1 MRIDYKGYRIHTWID
16 DNTNHAQMLKGKKGP
31 ERLYVDID
39 PIEAGDRRHPSSKRF
54 MGDIVKK
61 FQFSGT
67 ETEQLVQVAPALDRP
82 SCAFC
87 RSAQS
92 NCRRLQIGLAI
103 GSDAA
108 MRGCM
113 VKVAR

>member
-16 DNTNHAQMLKGKKGP
+16 DDTNHAQMLKGKQGP

-39 PIEAGDRRHPSSKRF
+39 PIEAGDGRHPSSKRF

-67 ETEQLVQVAPALDRP
+67 ETEQLVQVAQLWIDDPAHFVAPP
-82 SCAFC
+82 SP
-87 RSAQS
+87 
-92 NCRRLQIGLAI
+92 I
-103 GSDAA
+103 AA
-108 MRGCM
+108 GF
-113 VKVAR
+113 KSGW